1 MRLQRIE
8 TTGIVVQD
16 EESESGAIYTPASP
30 EKLQPGLSH
39 QVGRAVGEAEG
50 EEEERGRKKIK
61 TTRWKRRSSGPAE
74 EAQAAISWVS
84 LWIPGSFTLPALSKP
99 SRGARILKSQQ
110 MQKRGNGVGGNP
122 AGTRATQLNDIY
134 PHKQKSVPARMR
146 DLACVWP
153 RSSGLHRAGLPD
165 VSYYPAAL
173 T

>member
-1 MRLQRIE
+1 MKPLALWSKTKSQNLELFIPPPAQRNFSLVFP
-8 TTGIVVQD
+8 TKWG
-16 EESESGAIYTPASP
+16 
-30 EKLQPGLSH
+30 GLR
-39 QVGRAVGEAEG
+39 GRGRRKRG
-50 EEEERGRKKIK
+50 GRKKIK

-74 EAQAAISWVS
+74 
-84 LWIPGSFTLPALSKP
+84 GSSSCDFLGIALDSGFVYSAGLVKTIYRCEDFEK
-99 SRGARILKSQQ
+99 SANAKAR
-110 MQKRGNGVGGNP
+110 KRGVFGGRGGRDP
-122 AGTRATQLNDIY
+122 AGTRATLLNDIY

>member
-1 MRLQRIE
+1 MQRIE

-39 QVGRAVGEAEG
+39 QVGRAAGEAEG

-61 TTRWKRRSSGPAE
+61 TTRWKRRSSGPAG

-84 LWIPGSFTLPALSKP
+84 LWILGSFTLPALSKP

-110 MQKRGNGVGGNP
+110 MQKRGNGVGWGNP